1 MDWIKITDKMPP
13 KNTDVIMVTSSRIIV
28 IGDRYNGI
36 WRVPGQTFWKDGE
49 LHSYL
54 DDNDIL
60 YWMPLPELPCD
71 GKPET
76 TSENSLHKHFV
87 SGSLHVPKISEKWL
101 QKYIKSKLE
110 KDSYNKKEI
119 TQMLAY
125 VFEQAYKQ
133 TNSNDR

>member
-60 YWMPLPELPCD
+60 YWMPLPELP
-71 GKPET
+71 
-76 TSENSLHKHFV
+76 SV
-87 SGSLHVPKISEKWL
+87 
-101 QKYIKSKLE
+101 
-110 KDSYNKKEI
+110 
-119 TQMLAY
+119 
-125 VFEQAYKQ
+125 
-133 TNSNDR
+133 